1 MPDAKLKIV
10 TPYQQL
16 LKNITEFCDKLAT
29 RHRRTMWTYPKDDI
43 DNGSLWELDHLRE
56 RVIAADQL
64 GYEVMI
70 SEVDGYLRVEYVKEL
85 PTIPWE
91 WR

>member
-29 RHRRTMWTYPKDDI
+29 RHRRTT
-43 DNGSLWELDHLRE
+43 
-56 RVIAADQL
+56 
-64 GYEVMI
+64 
-70 SEVDGYLRVEYVKEL
+70 
-85 PTIPWE
+85 T
-91 WR
+91 